1 MNNEE
6 SHTYPAHVAIEKP
19 TVVMIDKRIAISGAL
34 IDMFKRHMR
43 DWNFLAF
50 SNVPEAIDQTYN
62 INAGQKL
69 FLLNVGGIELSKE
82 SLEECVNSLRQGF
95 PDVPIVILAD
105 NEELLNL
112 NLFSYLKLNG
122 FMTTSIAPEV
132 LAAVMK
138 LVIVGGVYIPEKLV
152 LKLSY
157 NKDRLPAAYA
167 ENRGTQVVELNSFTP
182 RQREVLELLHY
193 GLSNKV
199 IADRLNICEST
210 VKVHMTGIMKKL
222 EVTNRTQAAYFV
234 SKLFG
239 QEPSPSAVP
248 ALAPL

>member
-1 MNNEE
+1 MNNEG
-6 SHTYPAHVAIEKP
+6 SYTYPAH

-34 IDMFKRHMR
+34 IDMFKGHMQ

-62 INAGQKL
+62 LNTGQKL
-69 FLLNVGGIELSKE
+69 FLLNVGGIELSKG
-82 SLEECVNSLRQGF
+82 SLEEYVNSLRQGF

-112 NLFSYLKLNG
+112 HLFSYLKLNG

-152 LKLSY
+152 LQLSY
-157 NKDRLPAAYA
+157 DKDKLPVAYA
-167 ENRGTQVVELNSFTP
+167 NNMDTSEQVAELNNFTP

-239 QEPSPSAVP
+239 QEPPAPSVP
-248 ALAPL
+248 L

>member
-1 MNNEE
+1 MNNE
-6 SHTYPAHVAIEKP
+6 EKP

-34 IDMFKRHMR
+34 IDMFKGHMQG
-43 DWNFLAF
+43 WNFLAF
-50 SNVPEAIDQTYN
+50 SNVPEAIDQTYSLN
-62 INAGQKL
+62 EGQKL
-69 FLLNVGGIELSKE
+69 FLLNVGGIELSKG
-82 SLEECVNSLRQGF
+82 SLEEHVNSLRQGF
-95 PDVPIVILAD
+95 PNVPIVILAD

-157 NKDRLPAAYA
+157 DKEKLPVAYA
-167 ENRGTQVVELNSFTP
+167 DNTDSSEQVAELNNFTP

-239 QEPSPSAVP
+239 QEAAP
-248 ALAPL
+248 ALL